1 MLEEIGKIWIS
12 LDERGIKI
20 YVSERNKQKRMVKRH
35 VTTSYCWS
43 SVVIKEKTFEKKQG
57 GLHEHKNCYINLNIQ
72 YYSEK
77 A

>member
-35 VTTSYCWS
+35 VTTSYYWF
-43 SVVIKEKTFEKKQG
+43 SVVIKEKTFEKRK
-57 GLHEHKNCYINLNIQ
+57 EDYMSTKTVT
-72 YYSEK
+72 
-77 A
+77 

>member
-35 VTTSYCWS
+35 VTTSYYWF
-43 SVVIKEKTFEKKQG
+43 SVVIKEKTFEKRK
-57 GLHEHKNCYINLNIQ
+57 EDCMSTKTVT
-72 YYSEK
+72 
-77 A
+77 